1 MDLHGKC
8 ALVTG
13 GGSGMGASV
22 ARMLGARGARVAV
35 LDLNGDAA
43 EATAKEIAGLAFSA
57 DVADESSVK
66 GALEETISQIGIPH
80 VVVSCA
86 GVAPGRA
93 ARRGADAGGLGR
105 GVLDP
110 GAAAGRG
117 RRPDAGGS

>member
-86 GVAPGRA
+86 GVAPASRIL
-93 ARRGADAGGLGR
+93 RREGPHELEFFQNQN
-105 GVLDP
+105 LN
-110 GAAAGRG
+110 
-117 RRPDAGGS
+117 